1 MRKTTAPEKA
11 SIQKTLLD
19 KNVPPLRKYR
29 NLFVGKAGMWP
40 FIKYEIIT
48 GLFAWIPGALGL
60 FLRGVFY
67 PCLIGKT
74 GRGVVFGR
82 NLTLRHPH
90 KIRIGDNVTIDDYA
104 VLDAKGESNEG
115 ITLGDKVIIG
125 RNTTL
130 SCKEGSIRIGDYV
143 NISANCSLLSE
154 TIIDIGPT
162 CFLAGHCYLVAGGNH
177 SFDRMDVPIMF
188 QPSIGKG
195 GIILEEDC
203 WLAAS
208 VVVVDGVRLG
218 KGSIAGA
225 GSVLAKSFPPYSIAL
240 GNPAVR
246 IKSRGPV
253 ET

>member
-1 MRKTTAPEKA
+1 MEYSPAPEKA
-11 SIQKTLLD
+11 SVQKTLLD
-19 KNVPPLRKYR
+19 EHESSFEKYKT
-29 NLFVGKAGMWP
+29 LIVGKKGLWP
-40 FIKYEIIT
+40 FVKHELIT
-48 GLFAWIPGALGL
+48 GLFSWIPGALGL
-60 FLRGVFY
+60 FLRRIFY
-67 PCLIGKT
+67 PCLVGKV

-115 ITLGDKVIIG
+115 IRLGNKVIIG

-130 SCKEGSIRIGDYV
+130 SCKEGSIRIGEYV

-154 TIIDIGPT
+154 TLIDIGPY

-177 SFDRMDVPIMF
+177 SFDRLDVPIMF
-188 QPSIGKG
+188 QPSIIKS
-195 GIILEEDC
+195 GIVLEEDC

-218 KGSIAGA
+218 KGSIAAA
-225 GSVLAKSFPPYSIAL
+225 GSILAKSFPPYSVAL

-246 IKSRGPV
+246 IKTRGPV
-253 ET
+253 KT

>member
-1 MRKTTAPEKA
+1 MDYSPAPEKA
-11 SIQKTLLD
+11 SVQKTLLD
-19 KNVPPLRKYR
+19 EHGSSFEKYKT
-29 NLFVGKAGMWP
+29 LIVGKKGIRP
-40 FIKYEIIT
+40 FLKYELIT
-48 GLFAWIPGALGL
+48 GLFSWIPGALGL
-60 FLRGVFY
+60 FLRRIFY
-67 PCLIGKT
+67 PYLFDQV
-74 GRGVVFGR
+74 GRGVIFGR

-115 ITLGDKVIIG
+115 IMLGDKVIIG

-130 SCKEGSIRIGDYV
+130 SCKEGSIRIGEYV

-154 TIIDIGPT
+154 TLIDIGPY

-177 SFDRMDVPIMF
+177 SFDRLDVPIMF
-188 QPSIGKG
+188 QPSIIKS
-195 GIILEEDC
+195 GIVLEEDC

-218 KGSIAGA
+218 KGSIAAA
-225 GSVLAKSFPPYSIAL
+225 GSILAKSFPPYSVAL

-246 IKSRGPV
+246 IKTRGPV